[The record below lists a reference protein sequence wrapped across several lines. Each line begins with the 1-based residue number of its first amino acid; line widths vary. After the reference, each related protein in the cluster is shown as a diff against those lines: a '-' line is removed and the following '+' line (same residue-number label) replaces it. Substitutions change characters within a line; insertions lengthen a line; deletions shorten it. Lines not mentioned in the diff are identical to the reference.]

1 MFGFKSII
9 FLVNSTAY
17 LIIHVRWVMSRV
29 RFPVSDVVPGCK
41 ANSTKPA
48 EFHAKNKETGAEK
61 IASAKRMTLV
71 SRTST
76 VVRMFFFSNCTDQSL
91 LS

>member
-1 MFGFKSII
+1 
-9 FLVNSTAY
+9 
-17 LIIHVRWVMSRV
+17 MSRV
-29 RFPVSDVVPGCK
+29 GFPVSDIVPGCK
-41 ANSTKPA
+41 ANSTKLA